1 MTASHLLE
9 LAKNARSIFQS
20 SQPAQKNKILKALLA
35 NCQIN
40 EKRLQLNLL
49 KPFSV
54 LVESTLSQNWLRVQ
68 VTNSLT
74 GVECYKWDTTE
85 RVLAIPKI
93 ILSEDEKARLIRYFG
108 VLIEMDRG
116 QSDQ

>member
-1 MTASHLLE
+1 MLIGITINNRGEKDQSGKTGLE
-9 LAKNARSIFQS
+9 LFG
-20 SQPAQKNKILKALLA
+20 
-35 NCQIN
+35 C
-40 EKRLQLNLL
+40 
-49 KPFSV
+49 
-54 LVESTLSQNWLRVQ
+54 LVWLRVQ

-108 VLIEMDRG
+108 VLIKMDRG